1 MNQLE
6 EQRYNQLSTEVQDD
20 IKSIQQK
27 IIQLKQD
34 LIKAREVKQHRQE
47 YDAMATVIQKHPDRE
62 SSISEIDSLKENFK
76 KVNNRIEEITE
87 KLERRRKQSSILMLA
102 IHQMLHSIEEDSD
115 NSNDSVVPM
124 EM

>member
-6 EQRYNQLSTEVQDD
+6 EQRYDQLSTQVQVD
-20 IKSIQQK
+20 IKNIQQK
-27 IIQLKQD
+27 IIELKQD

-47 YDAMATVIQKHPDRE
+47 YDAMASVIQKHPDRE
-62 SSISEIDSLKENFK
+62 SSKSEIDSLKENFG
-76 KVNNRIEEITE
+76 KVNNRIEEVTE

-102 IHQMLHSIEEDSD
+102 IQQILHSLDEDTD
-115 NSNDSVVPM
+115 NNTDAVPM